1 MSGRY
6 RTIALQAVGVAV
18 LAAFVFVAFLRPSDP
33 GELAGIDA
41 PGGGDEQT
49 VVPPPDDG
57 KEKGKKGG
65 SDQNGP
71 GGNDR
76 SDGPGAIGIDRGGGS
91 GLVGPAD
98 DGTVPS
104 GDDVGPGDDQY
115 DDLVS
120 TLMKQVG
127 QPELFEEIDEP

>member
-18 LAAFVFVAFLRPSDP
+18 LAAFVFIAFLRPSDP
-33 GELAGIDA
+33 GDLAGIDA

-49 VVPPPDDG
+49 VVPSPADG
-57 KEKGKKGG
+57 KEKGKNDG

-76 SDGPGAIGIDRGGGS
+76 SDGPGAIGIAGGGGRGSGS
-91 GLVGPAD
+91 GLVDPAD

-104 GDDVGPGDDQY
+104 GDDAVPATT
-115 DDLVS
+115 S
-120 TLMKQVG
+120 TTTS
-127 QPELFEEIDEP
+127 